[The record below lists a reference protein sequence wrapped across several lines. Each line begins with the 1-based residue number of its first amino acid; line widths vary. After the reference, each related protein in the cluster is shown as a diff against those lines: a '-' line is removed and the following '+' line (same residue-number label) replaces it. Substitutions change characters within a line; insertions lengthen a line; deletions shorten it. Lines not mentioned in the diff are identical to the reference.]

1 MPSLCEHLAVN
12 GFSGVKLGV
21 IYGNIRIISKKIQ
34 KQVGALGFWSYRK
47 VLKIPW
53 VHRIS
58 SKEVLMLVNEE
69 RSFVKTIRQRQLRF
83 LGHSEREENIEEL
96 TTIEGKVEEERARGR
111 QRPIH
116 MDGLTSVVAGNWKAS
131 DIIHTAQDRK
141 RFQNMV
147 VNVRI

>member
-1 MPSLCEHLAVN
+1 M
-12 GFSGVKLGV
+12 
-21 IYGNIRIISKKIQ
+21 
-34 KQVGALGFWSYRK
+34 GFWSYRK

-69 RSFVKTIRQRQLRF
+69 RSLVKTIRQRQLRF
-83 LGHSEREENIEEL
+83 LGHSEREESIEEL
-96 TTIEGKVEEERARGR
+96 TTIESKVEEERARGR

-131 DIIHTAQDRK
+131 DIIHAAQDRK
-141 RFQNMV
+141 KFQNIV